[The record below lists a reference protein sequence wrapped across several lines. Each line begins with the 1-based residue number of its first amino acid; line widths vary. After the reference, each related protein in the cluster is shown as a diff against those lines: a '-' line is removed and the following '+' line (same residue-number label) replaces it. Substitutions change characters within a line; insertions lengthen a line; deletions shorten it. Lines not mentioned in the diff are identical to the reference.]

1 MRNSFRLQKAPF
13 IGEEIQTHREN
24 LARFIRDL
32 CTHSSEIVNYILCG
46 EDVCRLFLMSSIFVR
61 QNEIINSLT
70 NTPVFGFLAPSTIDE
85 KEACPTIIKTSLCK
99 SNEFFLM
106 PKIKQPTTIEEIE
119 DNYIMMG
126 VLV

>member
-13 IGEEIQTHREN
+13 TGEEAQYHIER
-24 LARFIRDL
+24 LVRFIRDL
-32 CTHSSEIVNYILCG
+32 CTHSPTHIDYILCG
-46 EDVCRLFLMSSIFVR
+46 EDICSMILMSSIFEK
-61 QNEIINSLT
+61 QNEVINSLT
-70 NTPVFGFLAPSTIDE
+70 IIPILGFLTPSTVDT

-106 PKIKQPTTIEEIE
+106 PKVKQPKTMEEIE

-126 VLV
+126 VLS